1 MSNGAKAIAFAGTTN
16 VSNTTGVPAVIW
28 KNAYATNGTSKF
40 SFVNVAT
47 GNGSP
52 ASANPEQYKYLQDFM
67 DNLSKK
73 NVVVLMD
80 RYLWGSGSYNTKE
93 RDALHD
99 ISITKM

>member
-1 MSNGAKAIAFAGTTN
+1 
-16 VSNTTGVPAVIW
+16 
-28 KNAYATNGTSKF
+28 
-40 SFVNVAT
+40 
-47 GNGSP
+47 
-52 ASANPEQYKYLQDFM
+52 M

-99 ISITKM
+99 IFETAAHQYNKNVIVISSVGESNYTEIKDGVRYINLAGIGNTSNLQYLKLKGNDKDLYYEFVNVK

>member
-1 MSNGAKAIAFAGTTN
+1 
-16 VSNTTGVPAVIW
+16 
-28 KNAYATNGTSKF
+28 
-40 SFVNVAT
+40 
-47 GNGSP
+47 
-52 ASANPEQYKYLQDFM
+52 M

-99 ISITKM
+99 IFETAAHQYNKM